1 MRYIDFSSVKET
13 IGKIYFGICI
23 FAYAVIGVPILLG
36 MLKKHGVITEAVITP
51 NTSSWVHRYTTN
63 CYLYE
68 FQVGDKTYDGNSLV
82 EEGDYRKIG
91 TRVQVL
97 YLDWYPS
104 FNRPTYYWDD

>member
-1 MRYIDFSSVKET
+1 MP
-13 IGKIYFGICI
+13 
-23 FAYAVIGVPILLG
+23 IGVL
-36 MLKKHGVITEAVITP
+36 
-51 NTSSWVHRYTTN
+51 SSY
-63 CYLYE
+63 YLYE

-97 YLDWYPS
+97 YLDWYSS

>member
-23 FAYAVIGVPILLG
+23 CVFAYAVIGVPILLG
-36 MLKKHGVITEAVITP
+36 MLKKHGVKTEAVITP

-68 FQVGDKTYDGNSLV
+68 FQVGDKT
-82 EEGDYRKIG
+82 
-91 TRVQVL
+91 
-97 YLDWYPS
+97 
-104 FNRPTYYWDD
+104 